1 MEEILP
7 TFLPTLFLVIDMIF
21 KLSRKAIILKKLILL
36 FLIFGFNNSANAE
49 PYPIHKYTCP
59 DSGGICNE
67 EEQSVVKL
75 VNDTYWKMLSERIKE
90 NKFYKYPW
98 YWVYKRG
105 DCKYEVAA
113 KEDMSTHTANMEWI
127 DVDICE
133 KTTNLINLGRRR

>member
-1 MEEILP
+1 MVIL
-7 TFLPTLFLVIDMIF
+7 
-21 KLSRKAIILKKLILL
+21 LKKLFLL
-36 FLIFGFNNSANAE
+36 FLILGINSYTKAKQ
-49 PYPIHKYTCP
+49 YPIHKYTCP

-98 YWVYKRG
+98 YWVYKEKEA
-105 DCKYEVAA
+105 CKYRVAV
-113 KEDMSTHTANMEWI
+113 KEDMPSHTVTMEWI